1 MAVRLLLK
9 FFVLLLVLQFEVAIG
24 FWNLVQH
31 FLVFGISKQFA
42 MLIQQ
47 LEARWPLGMKVNT
60 PSVATGFLV
69 ILGASSKKHP

>member
-31 FLVFGISKQFA
+31 FLVFGIGKKFA
-42 MLIQQ
+42 MLI
-47 LEARWPLGMKVNT
+47 
-60 PSVATGFLV
+60 
-69 ILGASSKKHP
+69 H